1 MTPRPR
7 SLGDEFLAHSPSL
20 RSDPALHLLDLSAP
34 EPFRTL
40 PVKPPRSTNAAAG
53 TTLLTCADWSF
64 DEMDH
69 PYEVKL
75 DSDFA
80 LQILRLLDGLSKS
93 KLLAYGTKRGRFE
106 YQGPAIPEAGELG
119 RRLAEALR
127 LPFGVNDK
135 VVWATSDVG
144 TVIAMKLWD

>member
-1 MTPRPR
+1 
-7 SLGDEFLAHSPSL
+7 
-20 RSDPALHLLDLSAP
+20 
-34 EPFRTL
+34 
-40 PVKPPRSTNAAAG
+40 
-53 TTLLTCADWSF
+53 
-64 DEMDH
+64 MDH

-80 LQILRLLDGLSKS
+80 LQMFRLLDGLSKS

-144 TVIAMKLWD
+144 TVIAMKLWDYGWEIAVAFEKEGLQFPPASELMKAEA